1 MYREKGS
8 TKLDNTKITV
18 LTYAIAC
25 LIILYIVE
33 QVLMTPYIIKTI
45 IRVPMFT
52 LFPFMIQQ
60 RLLKS
65 KISLGIKR
73 SEQKYTLFWSI
84 FVFVLIIAAAFFL
97 KSFIDTEAISSDF
110 GNRMQLS
117 RKSMIIA
124 GIYTIFVNSF
134 IEEYFFRG
142 FIFQE
147 LLKQGWMKSAYF
159 ISSAAFAIYHVSII
173 EAWFSLWLM
182 LVMLLGLFAGGLLFA
197 YFVKKTGSI
206 VASWLIHV
214 SADLAL
220 VLFGFLVLGL

>member
-1 MYREKGS
+1 M
-8 TKLDNTKITV
+8 DNTKITV

-97 KSFIDTEAISSDF
+97 KSFIES
-110 GNRMQLS
+110 
-117 RKSMIIA
+117 
-124 GIYTIFVNSF
+124 V
-134 IEEYFFRG
+134 FF
-142 FIFQE
+142 
-147 LLKQGWMKSAYF
+147 
-159 ISSAAFAIYHVSII
+159 
-173 EAWFSLWLM
+173 
-182 LVMLLGLFAGGLLFA
+182 
-197 YFVKKTGSI
+197 
-206 VASWLIHV
+206 
-214 SADLAL
+214 
-220 VLFGFLVLGL
+220 

>member
-1 MYREKGS
+1 M
-8 TKLDNTKITV
+8 TTKIIV
-18 LTYAIAC
+18 YAVAC

-45 IRVPMFT
+45 VKVPMFT
-52 LFPFMIQQ
+52 LFPFLLQQ
-60 RLLKS
+60 HLLKS
-65 KISLGIKR
+65 KVSLKMKR
-73 SEQKYTLFWSI
+73 SEQKFTLFWSI
-84 FVFVLIIAAAFFL
+84 FVFVLIFAAAFSL

-117 RKSMIIA
+117 RNSMIIA

-147 LLKQGWMKSAYF
+147 MFKQGRNRSAYL
-159 ISSAAFAIYHVSII
+159 ISSAAFAIYHVSIF
-173 EAWFSLWLM
+173 EAWFSVWLM
-182 LVMLLGLFAGGLLFA
+182 MIMLLGLFVGGLLFA

-206 VASWLIHV
+206 LASWLIHV

-220 VLFGFLVLGL
+220 VLFGFLVLDLL